1 MRKTEFRLLYPQMCF
16 VGKHACDILN
26 RKAAAAETS
35 VSMPI
40 AAEKKVL
47 RYGPVPA

>member
-1 MRKTEFRLLYPQMCF
+1 MCF

-26 RKAAAAETS
+26 RKAAAAKTS
-35 VSMPI
+35 VSITI

-47 RYGPVPA
+47 RYGPVPGQPEVELDLTRV